1 MARFF
6 FQVRI
11 GDEFF
16 DDPEGS
22 ELAHLVAVR
31 AQAVR
36 IARGVMSG
44 NILEGVLG
52 LGASVEVRD
61 HAWRLVL
68 TLPFADAFLDDSVIQ
83 RPPASFVPPLA
94 RLRLVPGSSLH

>member
-68 TLPFADAFLDDSVIQ
+68 TLPFADAFLADSVIP
-83 RPPASFVPPLA
+83 RPQASFVPPVPH
-94 RLRLVPGSSLH
+94 LRLVPGSSLH

>member
-11 GDEFF
+11 DGEVF

-22 ELAHLVAVR
+22 ELAHALAAR
-31 AQAVR
+31 NHAVR
-36 IARGVMSG
+36 IARGVMSSD
-44 NILEGVLG
+44 ILEGVLG

-68 TLPFADAFLDDSVIQ
+68 TLPFADALLVDSAVPRQ
-83 RPPASFVPPLA
+83 SALFAPPLSYRGA
-94 RLRLVPGSSLH
+94 VPGSSLH